1 MIGITVSQGQEAK
14 WHHASA
20 GGSDSESEERSVA
33 LHAFPAMPP
42 ADGEV
47 LSQAEAAYRQLRDKL
62 IMLEIRPGEPINDG
76 QLAAELGFGRT
87 PVREAIKRLEVDHL
101 VVSYPRRGTFA
112 TIVDITEL
120 ADVSDIRE
128 LLEPLAARR
137 AAVNASAEMRA
148 EIRSVAE
155 AIAGIDTTP
164 ADKRELMR
172 YDLTVHRLI
181 YRAAGNRHL
190 EDSLIRYDNLAT
202 RIWCLVLDKVPSVA
216 GHITEH
222 VRLLEA
228 VADGDAELAGKLA
241 LEHVSSFEKTIRK
254 VL

>member
-1 MIGITVSQGQEAK
+1 MNALTVLPQAEDEA
-14 WHHASA
+14 
-20 GGSDSESEERSVA
+20 
-33 LHAFPAMPP
+33 
-42 ADGEV
+42 

-112 TIVDITEL
+112 TTVDFTEL
-120 ADVSDIRE
+120 ADVSEIRE

-137 AAVNASAEMRA
+137 AATRANAAMRR
-148 EIRSVAE
+148 ELLDVAT
-155 AIAGIDTTP
+155 AIAELEDPSP
-164 ADKRELMR
+164 AESRELMR

-181 YRAAGNRHL
+181 YRAAANPHL
-190 EDSLIRYDNLAT
+190 EDTLIRYDNLAT
-202 RIWCLVLDKVPSVA
+202 RIWCLVLDKVPSVS

-222 VRLLEA
+222 VELLKA
-228 VADGDAELAGKLA
+228 VAEGDADRAGELALH
-241 LEHVSSFEKTIRK
+241 HVTSFEETIRK

>member
-1 MIGITVSQGQEAK
+1 MIRITRESIGRGK
-14 WHHASA
+14 RYRPLPS
-20 GGSDSESEERSVA
+20 GSEIECGERSGA
-33 LHAFPAMPP
+33 LNALPALPP
-42 ADGEV
+42 AEDEA

-76 QLAAELGFGRT
+76 LLATELGFGRT

-148 EIRSVAE
+148 ELRAVAE
-155 AIAGIDTTP
+155 AISGIDTKP

-228 VADGDAELAGKLA
+228 VADGDSELAAKLA